1 MSKSNEPW
9 ERAYDS
15 VRTRNQLVLRGFG
28 WSAEKLRKSG
38 ITTAGL
44 LGTKEQFKS
53 HLEARFYGSK
63 MTWDRF
69 GKGSHCWQVDH
80 INPVSHFDGLP
91 SMIRFY
97 FSLENLQPL
106 WYCHNM
112 AKSNLEP
119 ASYSLSMEAD
129 KALWKT
135 EGDSRRNEIVKSYLS
150 AVTSMLKE
158 IQ

>member
-1 MSKSNEPW
+1 MPKSKSPW

-15 VRTRNQLVLRGFG
+15 VRTRNQLILRKFG
-28 WSAEKLRKSG
+28 WGAEKLGLFG
-38 ITTAGL
+38 INSVSL

-53 HLEARFYGSK
+53 HIEGGFYGSK
-63 MTWDRF
+63 MSWDRF
-69 GKGSHCWQVDH
+69 GKGRHCWQVDH
-80 INPVSHFDGLP
+80 IRPVSNFDGDIT
-91 SMIRFY
+91 MIKFY
-97 FSLENLQPL
+97 FSLSNLQPL

-119 ASYSLSMEAD
+119 ASYGLSLEAD

-135 EGDSRRNEIVKSYLS
+135 ENNSHRNEIVKSYLS